1 MQLDNPSAFPHST
14 EMIGRY
20 GMTLRDW
27 FAGQALGY
35 LGQRKDITIR
45 DAEHIAAISYDLADA
60 MLAERMKGEDY
71 D

>member
-1 MQLDNPSAFPHST
+1 MRPYNPSAFPHST

-27 FAGQALGY
+27 FAGQAMAGICR
-35 LGQRKDITIR
+35 GGVDFPKD
-45 DAEHIAAISYDLADA
+45 AARAYRIADA
-60 MLAERMKGEDY
+60 MLAERMKGEDH